1 MLLDDIIL
9 NESRINHGIPLWRN
23 SFLAWDDEETASCSK
38 RMAAKL
44 LLLELQALGED
55 EATRNGVFLNFQ
67 ARLEQL
73 SFQSWH
79 PVDTGEFIKILKA
92 YMAQIVPSM
101 KAALRHADISDWMS
115 AYVRLAPSLP
125 HHLRARLQEVGVED
139 ECLGW
144 WSTPVVGAATVVGR
158 IKRLWSKH
166 VAPDKSAVFAA
177 LSSVEELRLVLLHSP
192 VGVVDNKK
200 VPAASSLS

>member
-1 MLLDDIIL
+1 MTLDDIIF

-23 SFLAWDDEETASCSK
+23 SFLAFEDEESASCPK
-38 RMAAKL
+38 RTAAKL

-73 SFQSWH
+73 AFQSWH

-92 YMAQIVPSM
+92 YMGQIVPSM
-101 KAALRHADISDWMS
+101 KVALRHADISDWMS

-125 HHLRARLQEVGVED
+125 HHLRARLHEGGVED

-144 WSTPVVGAATVVGR
+144 WPTPVVGAATFVGR

-166 VAPDKSAVFAA
+166 AAPDKSAVFAA
-177 LSSVEELRLVLLHSP
+177 LSSVEELRHSLLYVNEGLKPS
-192 VGVVDNKK
+192 
-200 VPAASSLS
+200 AA